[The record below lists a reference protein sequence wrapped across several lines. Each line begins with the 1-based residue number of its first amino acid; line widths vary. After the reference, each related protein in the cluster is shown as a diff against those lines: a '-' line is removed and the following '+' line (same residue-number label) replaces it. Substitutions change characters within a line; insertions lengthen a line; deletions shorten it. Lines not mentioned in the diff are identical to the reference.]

1 MRALPGGAGFYNRP
15 MPSLHRLRWL
25 ACSLLA
31 WFVLSA
37 GVAVASPFVVAPS
50 IERICSGAGPARFR
64 VVDDPGA
71 LPPGGHTLDCPLC
84 TPSAAPPPP
93 VSAAGLPSQAGVAAI
108 PCLHAVHTPTRT
120 AAPLG
125 ARGPPL

>member
-1 MRALPGGAGFYNRP
+1 
-15 MPSLHRLRWL
+15 MPSLRRLRWL

-50 IERICSGAGPARFR
+50 IERICSGAGTAQFR
-64 VVDDPGA
+64 VADDPGA
-71 LPPGGHTLDCPLC
+71 LPPGSHTLDCPLC

-93 VSAAGLPSQAGVAAI
+93 VGLAGLPPPPGV
-108 PCLHAVHTPTRT
+108 PVVPRLHAAHIPTRT